1 MEVFDGAYEN
11 IPFLTHYNSAI
22 SLLNR
27 PIIVVLTRKT
37 PLFWHVPSVV
47 FGKTSEIIWKNSDV
61 FSKTS
66 DFFTHRS

>member
-1 MEVFDGAYEN
+1 MEVCDGAYEN

-37 PLFWHVPSVV
+37 PLFWHFPSEVL
-47 FGKTSEIIWKNSDV
+47 GKTSEII
-61 FSKTS
+61 
-66 DFFTHRS
+66 